1 MKYLL
6 DTNICIYLMRGKHPA
21 VTARMRQHSEEGLA
35 VSTVT
40 VAELRFGAEK
50 SEEPHRHHA
59 LISNLLMPFQ
69 ILPFDFGAADTYGE
83 IRADL
88 ERRGQLIG
96 SLDMLLAAHALSQS
110 LIFVTHN
117 TSEFQRVKG
126 LQFEDWYESG

>member
-6 DTNICIYLMRGKHPA
+6 DTNVCIQVMRGKHPA
-21 VTARMRQHSEEGLA
+21 LA
-35 VSTVT
+35 NRLKAHPADDLAISSITLS
-40 VAELRFGAEK
+40 ELRHGAEK
-50 SEEPHRHHA
+50 SADPLHHHA
-59 LISNLLMPFQ
+59 LIGQLLTG
-69 ILPFDFGAADTYGE
+69 IKVLPYDFRAADKYGD

-96 SLDMLLAAHALSQS
+96 SLDMLLAAHALSEG

-126 LQFEDWYESG
+126 LLLEDWFVEG